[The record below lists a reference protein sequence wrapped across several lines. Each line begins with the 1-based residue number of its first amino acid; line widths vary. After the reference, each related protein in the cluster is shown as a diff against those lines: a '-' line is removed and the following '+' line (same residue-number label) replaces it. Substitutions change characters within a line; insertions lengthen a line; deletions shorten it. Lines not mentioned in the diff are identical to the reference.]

1 MRCVR
6 RFLIGVALLA
16 AAPGDPALSQDADV
30 VLLNGKIVP
39 LGAPPVE
46 ALAVRDGKIVQLGRS
61 GDIARLAGT
70 ATRVIDLGGRTV
82 IPGLI
87 DSHMHAI
94 RAALFYATEV
104 NWLAAAVMAVTER
117 RFEDPDSTSI
127 GQSPVAQKIE
137 VSLLLGCQQTQTGD
151 CRIHSMLSK
160 LGLELPTSCAT
171 SGVPSRVGFSVHSG
185 WDCVLFLEQCRIHPT
200 HPAFEFVI
208 LHP

>member
-46 ALAVRDGKIVQLGRS
+46 SLAVRDGKIVQLGRS

-70 ATRVIDLGGRTV
+70 GTRVIDLGGRTV

-94 RAALFYATEV
+94 RTALFYATEV
-104 NWLAAAVMAVTER
+104 NWIGAGSIPEAMARIAAAARRGKPGQWIIVAGGWTEQQ
-117 RFEDPDSTSI
+117 FAEL
-127 GQSPVAQKIE
+127 VAAAPN
-137 VSLLLGCQQTQTGD
+137 
-151 CRIHSMLSK
+151 R
-160 LGLELPTSCAT
+160 
-171 SGVPSRVGFSVHSG
+171 
-185 WDCVLFLEQCRIHPT
+185 
-200 HPAFEFVI
+200 
-208 LHP
+208 

>member
-1 MRCVR
+1 MCQE
-6 RFLIGVALLA
+6 ISHGVALLA

-70 ATRVIDLGGRTV
+70 GTRVIDLGGRTV
-82 IPGLI
+82 ISGLI
-87 DSHMHAI
+87 NSHMHAI

-117 RFEDPDSTSI
+117 RFEGEPN
-127 GQSPVAQKIE
+127 
-137 VSLLLGCQQTQTGD
+137 
-151 CRIHSMLSK
+151 HSMLSK
-160 LGLELPTSCAT
+160 LGLELPRRA
-171 SGVPSRVGFSVHSG
+171 
-185 WDCVLFLEQCRIHPT
+185 L
-200 HPAFEFVI
+200 PAAY
-208 LHP
+208 PPA